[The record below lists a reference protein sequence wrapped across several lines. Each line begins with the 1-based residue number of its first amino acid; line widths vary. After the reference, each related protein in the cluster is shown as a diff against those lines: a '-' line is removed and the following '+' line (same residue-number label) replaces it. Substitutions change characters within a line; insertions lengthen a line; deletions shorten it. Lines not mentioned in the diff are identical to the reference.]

1 MKIIAGQKS
10 LALSNPL
17 ASSPDAFSVY
27 TDGAFIFDAVNHQE
41 TSFFAFNIDRHC
53 KPCNRSNV
61 KIT

>member
-27 TDGAFIFDAVNHQE
+27 TIKSRMVLSSSTQ
-41 TSFFAFNIDRHC
+41 
-53 KPCNRSNV
+53 
-61 KIT
+61 